1 MIVGVVTE
9 DGIVLFSLFNQLRE
23 REPHRPLIE
32 LHRPLIELNASQ
44 ADCRNRVLDNV
55 ASVKVLKC
63 FSRSSQ
69 TLRVQ
74 FECHRT

>member
-1 MIVGVVTE
+1 ME

-23 REPHRPLIE
+23 REPHRPLVK
-32 LHRPLIELNASQ
+32 LNASQ

-55 ASVKVLKC
+55 ASVKTLKC

>member
-9 DGIVLFSLFNQLRE
+9 DGIVIFSFFNQLRE
-23 REPHRPLIE
+23 REP
-32 LHRPLIELNASQ
+32 HRPLIELNASQ